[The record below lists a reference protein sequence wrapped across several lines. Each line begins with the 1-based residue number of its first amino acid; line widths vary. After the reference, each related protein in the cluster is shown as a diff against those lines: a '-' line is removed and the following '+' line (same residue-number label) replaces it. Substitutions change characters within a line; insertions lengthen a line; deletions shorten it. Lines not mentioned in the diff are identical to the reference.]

1 VPVSCARRGK
11 HTGVERGLHGRN
23 VADSLLLLEG
33 SRFWISDGRGDA
45 VAGTHGLLD
54 TDVRHLSVW
63 RLFLDDNPL
72 HLLSSRN
79 LSLTTARIFG
89 TVIGDH
95 LGHNPSLTVMREQSV
110 ASFWAETIVVENH
123 LPTTHKLQLI
133 LEFAAD
139 FADVFEMR
147 RGGLQSS
154 SKIARS
160 AEGVALSAREG
171 EWQRS
176 SVIGFDQ
183 AFSLNEKKNRVTFD
197 VALVPNGRWK
207 LSIDVSGH
215 GHNLDERGPS
225 STPVLSPVADF
236 AASAPA
242 VKTDSEVIVRTY
254 KRSLADLAALR
265 FFPDP
270 DQALCVPAAGLP
282 WFMALFGRDSIIAAF
297 QALPFAPDLA
307 RSTLLSLARHQ
318 SSEDDPYR
326 DAEPGKILHELRRGK
341 LAALG
346 RVPHTPY
353 YGSHDAT
360 PLFLVLLDEY
370 EYWSRD
376 EATVAQMK
384 SPALRAMQWM
394 ETSGDP
400 DGDGYLEYRTRSSGG
415 LVNHCWKD
423 SANSIAF
430 ANGELAKP
438 PIATC
443 DIQGYAYDA
452 RLRMARLCREFWN
465 EPELAARLEA
475 DADILKRRFNVDF
488 WCPERRHFALALDGD
503 KRRVDSLTSN
513 TGHLL
518 WSGIVDDEH
527 VEATI
532 RRLMDPEMFSGWG
545 IRTMSTADAAYNPIG
560 YHTGTVWPHD
570 SGLVAE
576 GMRRYGHRQDA
587 TRLAW
592 ALFECA
598 GYFAYR
604 LPEVFGGFAR
614 ADTQI
619 PVEYPTASRPQ
630 AWAAGA
636 PLLALRT
643 ILGLDA
649 DGEHRPEPCLPAGVR
664 ELGLI
669 DPQAR

>member
-1 VPVSCARRGK
+1 M
-11 HTGVERGLHGRN
+11 
-23 VADSLLLLEG
+23 ADSLLLLEG
-33 SRFWISDGRGDA
+33 SRFWMSNGRGDA

-54 TDVRHLSVW
+54 TDVRHLSFW
-63 RLFLDDNPL
+63 RLLLDDKPL
-72 HLLSSRN
+72 HLLSSHN
-79 LSLTTARIFG
+79 LSLTSARIFG
-89 TVIGDH
+89 TVSGDH
-95 LGHNPSLTVMREQSV
+95 LGHNPSLTIMREQSV
-110 ASFWAETIVVENH
+110 ADFWTETIVVENH
-123 LPTTHKLQLI
+123 LRSTQAVQLV
-133 LEFAAD
+133 LEFEAD

-147 RGGLQSS
+147 RGGLQST
-154 SKIARS
+154 SKITRS
-160 AEGVALSAREG
+160 AGGIVLSAHEG
-171 EWQRS
+171 EWWRS
-176 SVIGFDQ
+176 SVIAIDQ
-183 AFSLNEKKNRVTFD
+183 AFSLDEEKHRFTFD
-197 VALVPNGRWK
+197 IALAPSGRWK
-207 LSIDVSGH
+207 LSVNVSGH
-215 GHNLDERGPS
+215 GHNLDVRAQG
-225 STPVLSPVADF
+225 STPLLPPVADF
-236 AASAPA
+236 VASAP
-242 VKTDSEVIVRTY
+242 VMETDSEPIARTY
-254 KRSLADLAALR
+254 EQSLVDLAALR

-297 QALPFAPDLA
+297 QALPFALELA

-318 SSEDDPYR
+318 SLEDDPDR

-360 PLFLVLLDEY
+360 PLFLILLDEY
-370 EYWSRD
+370 ERWSRD
-376 EATVAQMK
+376 TATIAEMK
-384 SPALRAMQWM
+384 NPALRALRWM
-394 ETSGDP
+394 ESSGDA
-400 DGDGYLEYRTRSSGG
+400 DRDGYLEYRTRSTRG

-430 ANGELAKP
+430 ATGELAEP

-443 DIQGYAYDA
+443 EIQGYAYDA
-452 RLRMARLCREFWN
+452 RLRMARLCREFWD

-475 DADILKRRFNVDF
+475 DADSLRQRFNQDF
-488 WCPERRHFALALDGD
+488 WCPKRRHFALALDGD

-527 VEATI
+527 VEAAI
-532 RRLMDPEMFSGWG
+532 RGLMGPEMFSGWG
-545 IRTMSTADAAYNPIG
+545 VRTMSTADAAYNPIG

-576 GMRRYGHRQDA
+576 GLRRYGRRREA

-592 ALFECA
+592 ALFESA
-598 GYFAYR
+598 EYFAFR

-614 ADTQI
+614 ANSQI

-643 ILGLDA
+643 ILGIDA
-649 DGEHRPEPCLPAGVR
+649 GGKPEACLPPGVGK
-664 ELGLI
+664 LGLI
-669 DPQAR
+669 DP

>member
-1 VPVSCARRGK
+1 
-11 HTGVERGLHGRN
+11 

-33 SRFWISDGRGDA
+33 SRFWMSDGRGDA
-45 VAGTHGLLD
+45 VAGTHGLLE

-63 RLFLDDNPL
+63 RLLLDHKPL

-79 LSLTTARIFG
+79 VSLTTARIFG
-89 TVIGDH
+89 TVSGQH
-95 LGHNPSLTVMREQSV
+95 LGHNASLTIMREQSV
-110 ASFWAETIVVENH
+110 ANSWTETIIVENH
-123 LPTTHKLQLI
+123 LPEEHEVQLA
-133 LEFAAD
+133 LEFATD

-147 RGGLQSS
+147 RGGTQSTS
-154 SKIARS
+154 TIIRS
-160 AEGVALSAREG
+160 AEGVVLSAHEG
-171 EWQRS
+171 EWERS
-176 SVIGFDQ
+176 SVIAFDRD
-183 AFSLNEKKNRVTFD
+183 FSLNEAKNRATFD
-197 VALVPNGRWK
+197 IVLAPKGRWK
-207 LSIDVSGH
+207 LSIEVSGR
-215 GHNLDERGPS
+215 GHNLDERATS
-225 STPVLSPVADF
+225 STPVLSPAADF
-236 AASAPA
+236 VASTP
-242 VKTDSEVIVRTY
+242 VLRTESELIARAY
-254 KRSLADLAALR
+254 EQSLVDLAALR
-265 FFPDP
+265 FFPDR
-270 DQALCVPAAGLP
+270 DQAWCVPAAGLP

-360 PLFLVLLDEY
+360 PLFLILLDEY
-370 EYWSRD
+370 ERWSRD
-376 EATVAQMK
+376 AATVAQMK
-384 SPALRAMQWM
+384 NPALRALQWM

-400 DGDGYLEYRTRSSGG
+400 DGDGYLEYRARSSGG

-423 SANSIAF
+423 SGDSIAF
-430 ANGELAKP
+430 ANGEVAEP

-443 DIQGYAYDA
+443 EIQGYAYDA

-465 EPELAARLEA
+465 ERGLAARLET
-475 DADILKRRFNVDF
+475 DAAALKRRFNADF
-488 WCPERRHFALALDGD
+488 WCPERRHFALALDGA

-518 WSGIVDDEH
+518 WSGIADEGH
-527 VEATI
+527 AGATI

-545 IRTMSTADAAYNPIG
+545 VRTMSSADAAYNPIG

-576 GMRRYGHRQDA
+576 GMRRYGHRQEA
-587 TRLAW
+587 TRIAW
-592 ALFECA
+592 ALLECA
-598 GYFAYR
+598 EYFAYR

-614 ADTQI
+614 TDSQI

-636 PLLALRT
+636 PLFALRT

-649 DGEHRPEPCLPAGVR
+649 DGRRRVEPCLPAGVR
-664 ELGLI
+664 ELELI
-669 DPQAR
+669 ASSGEVSS